1 MRQAKQIGTTSLLPR
16 ISTSLPQMCKWNAFA
31 IDTWGPLCKDEMLTR
46 ENFCH
51 LPERRVELM
60 SGRIAVPPLSDER
73 NLTVLPMG
81 YVRALLDKVEKALL
95 VAERNGDLL
104 LVNSRAKQLLRSY
117 GLSETP
123 GPNLFSDVLLAE
135 AKQIFAQIESG
146 VHEVELQIERGGI
159 KSTAQIQWM
168 PEPDWLVVELES
180 KSETQ
185 QAQDPATQLTIQELL
200 QEREI
205 TYRNLLAAYLKL
217 QEVNRQKTLFLASA
231 AHELKTPLAVIK
243 GYYDLLLAGSL
254 GRLTDKQQDIL
265 EESKDSCERLVR
277 LVSMFLNYS
286 ALESGKLVLQLRE
299 NDLRDC
305 LEELSKR
312 WTEAFQR
319 KGVKLEVNIDPSIAT
334 FRFDYQKVQQAAAN
348 LLDNS
353 LKHTP
358 AGGSVT
364 LRAAPHF
371 WERRVATMAPVEERR
386 RFRLPRPN
394 SVEVSVADSGPGIAA
409 EHHQEIFEDFV
420 RVDRNTSGMG
430 LGLAIAKRLIQ
441 AHRGKIW
448 VESESPSGSRFTF
461 LLPMD
466 QG

>member
-1 MRQAKQIGTTSLLPR
+1 MA
-16 ISTSLPQMCKWNAFA
+16 
-31 IDTWGPLCKDEMLTR
+31 
-46 ENFCH
+46 
-51 LPERRVELM
+51 
-60 SGRIAVPPLSDER
+60 GRTAVPLTSDER
-73 NLTVLPMG
+73 NRGAIPLG
-81 YVRALLDKVEKALL
+81 AIQGLLDTLEKPLL
-95 VAERNGDLL
+95 VAERSGSLL
-104 LVNSRAKQLLRSY
+104 LANSRAKQYLESFGRA
-117 GLSETP
+117 EIQAV
-123 GPNLFSDVLLAE
+123 NLFADILNEDAQ
-135 AKQIFAQIESG
+135 KIFGQIEKGAHQVKVQIGSG
-146 VHEVELQIERGGI
+146 DR
-159 KSTAQIQWM
+159 KSTARVQWM
-168 PEPDWLVVELES
+168 PEPDWLVVEIENRT
-180 KSETQ
+180 ETQ
-185 QAQDPATQLTIQELL
+185 ALGDPATQLTVQELL

-217 QEVNRQKTLFLASA
+217 QEVNRQKTVFLASA

-254 GRLTDKQQDIL
+254 GRLTDKQRDIL

-305 LEELSKR
+305 LDELSKR
-312 WTEAFQR
+312 WSEAFQR
-319 KGVKLEVNIDPSIAT
+319 KGVKLDAQIDPSIPT
-334 FRFDYQKVQQAAAN
+334 FRFDYQKVQQVAAN
-348 LLDNS
+348 LLDNA

-358 AGGSVT
+358 SGGTVT

-371 WERRVATMAPVEERR
+371 WERRVAAIAPAEERR

-394 SVEVSVADSGPGIAA
+394 SVEVSVMDSGAGIPA

-448 VESESPSGSRFTF
+448 VESESRTGSRFTF

>member
-1 MRQAKQIGTTSLLPR
+1 MPPMSEEGNRAFLPIG
-16 ISTSLPQMCKWNAFA
+16 F
-31 IDTWGPLCKDEMLTR
+31 
-46 ENFCH
+46 
-51 LPERRVELM
+51 
-60 SGRIAVPPLSDER
+60 
-73 NLTVLPMG
+73 
-81 YVRALLDKVEKALL
+81 VRGLLDTIEKPLI
-95 VAERNGDLL
+95 VTERSGNLL
-104 LVNSRAKQLLRSY
+104 LVNSRAKQFLESQGYTKTADL
-117 GLSETP
+117 
-123 GPNLFSDVLLAE
+123 NLFKDLLQVDARKVFAE
-135 AKQIFAQIESG
+135 IEKG
-146 VHEVELQIERGGI
+146 EHEVNLQIQGGES
-159 KSTAQIQWM
+159 KSSVRVQWL
-168 PEPDWLVVELES
+168 PEPDWLVAEIEN
-180 KSETQ
+180 KCETQ
-185 QAQDPATQLTIQELL
+185 PGPDPATQLTVQELL

-217 QEVNRQKTLFLASA
+217 QEVNRQKTVFLASA

-254 GRLTDKQQDIL
+254 GRLTEKQRDIL

-305 LEELSKR
+305 LDELSKR
-312 WTEAFQR
+312 WSEAFQR
-319 KGVKLEVNIDPSIAT
+319 KGVKLDASFDPSIPT

-348 LLDNS
+348 LLDNA

-358 AGGSVT
+358 SGGSVT

-371 WERRVATMAPVEERR
+371 WERRVAAMAPVEERR

-394 SVEVSVADSGPGIAA
+394 SVEVSVADSGAGIAA

-448 VESESPSGSRFTF
+448 VESGTPGGSVFTF

>member
-1 MRQAKQIGTTSLLPR
+1 MA
-16 ISTSLPQMCKWNAFA
+16 
-31 IDTWGPLCKDEMLTR
+31 
-46 ENFCH
+46 
-51 LPERRVELM
+51 
-60 SGRIAVPPLSDER
+60 GRIVMPPLSDER
-73 NLTVLPMG
+73 NRAVLPMG
-81 YVRALLDKVEKALL
+81 FVSGLLDKVERPLI
-95 VAERNGDLL
+95 VAERSGSLL
-104 LVNSRAKQLLRSY
+104 LVNSRARHSLESHGY
-117 GLSETP
+117 AEISGL
-123 GPNLFSDVLLAE
+123 NLFKDVLQVDS
-135 AKQIFAQIESG
+135 KQIFGQVESG
-146 VHEVELQIERGGI
+146 AHELDLQVERGGI
-159 KSTAQIQWM
+159 KSTARIQWM
-168 PEPDWLVVELES
+168 PEPDWLVVELEN
-180 KSETQ
+180 KSA
-185 QAQDPATQLTIQELL
+185 AQPSPDPATQLTVQELL

-217 QEVNRQKTLFLASA
+217 QEVNRQKTVFLASA

-254 GRLTDKQQDIL
+254 GRLTDKQRDIL

-305 LEELSKR
+305 LDELSKR
-312 WTEAFQR
+312 WMEAFQR
-319 KGVKLEVNIDPSIAT
+319 KGVKLEVSIDPSIPT

-371 WERRVATMAPVEERR
+371 WERRVAALAPVEERR

-448 VESESPSGSRFTF
+448 VESEARSGSRFTF

>member
-1 MRQAKQIGTTSLLPR
+1 MSEEEKRAVV
-16 ISTSLPQMCKWNAFA
+16 
-31 IDTWGPLCKDEMLTR
+31 PLGL
-46 ENFCH
+46 
-51 LPERRVELM
+51 
-60 SGRIAVPPLSDER
+60 
-73 NLTVLPMG
+73 
-81 YVRALLDKVEKALL
+81 VRGLLDTIERPMI
-95 VAERNGDLL
+95 VAERSGNVL
-104 LVNSRAKQLLRSY
+104 LVNTPAKQFLESQGY
-117 GLSETP
+117 SATP
-123 GPNLFSDVLLAE
+123 GLNLFNHVLRVDARRVFGALE
-135 AKQIFAQIESG
+135 KGEQEVNVQIQ
-146 VHEVELQIERGGI
+146 GGAV
-159 KSTAQIQWM
+159 KAAARVQWM
-168 PEPDWLVVELES
+168 PEPQWLVVEIQN
-180 KSETQ
+180 KSE
-185 QAQDPATQLTIQELL
+185 AQPGPDPATQLTVQELL

-217 QEVNRQKTLFLASA
+217 QEVNRQKTVFLASA

-254 GRLTDKQQDIL
+254 GRLTDKQRDIL

-305 LEELSKR
+305 LDELSKR
-312 WTEAFQR
+312 WSEAFQR
-319 KGVKLEVNIDPSIAT
+319 KGVKLDASFDPSIPT

-348 LLDNS
+348 LLDNA

-358 AGGSVT
+358 SGGSVT

-371 WERRVATMAPVEERR
+371 WERRVAAMAPVEERR

-394 SVEVSVADSGPGIAA
+394 SVEVSVTDSGPGIAA

-441 AHRGKIW
+441 AHRGKVW
-448 VESESPSGSRFTF
+448 VESEAPSGSKFTF

>member
-1 MRQAKQIGTTSLLPR
+1 MPPMSEEG
-16 ISTSLPQMCKWNAFA
+16 N
-31 IDTWGPLCKDEMLTR
+31 
-46 ENFCH
+46 
-51 LPERRVELM
+51 RV
-60 SGRIAVPPLSDER
+60 
-73 NLTVLPMG
+73 VLPLG
-81 YVRALLDKVEKALL
+81 FVGGLLDTIEKPLI
-95 VAERNGDLL
+95 VAERSGNLLFVNARARQCLESRGYTAIQASNLFGDLL
-104 LVNSRAKQLLRSY
+104 HVEPRK
-117 GLSETP
+117 
-123 GPNLFSDVLLAE
+123 LFDKIEQGEHEVHLQMQRGE
-135 AKQIFAQIESG
+135 AKFT
-146 VHEVELQIERGGI
+146 VR
-159 KSTAQIQWM
+159 IQWM
-168 PEPDWLVVELES
+168 PEPDWLVVEIEN
-180 KSETQ
+180 KSEA
-185 QAQDPATQLTIQELL
+185 QAAADPATQLTVQELL

-217 QEVNRQKTLFLASA
+217 QEVNRQKTVFLASA

-254 GRLTDKQQDIL
+254 GRLTDKQRDIL

-305 LEELSKR
+305 LDELSKR
-312 WTEAFQR
+312 WSEAFQR
-319 KGVKLEVNIDPSIAT
+319 KGVRLDASFDPSIPT

-348 LLDNS
+348 LLDNA

-358 AGGSVT
+358 SGGSVT
-364 LRAAPHF
+364 LRAVPHF
-371 WERRVATMAPVEERR
+371 WERRVAAMAPVEERR

-394 SVEVSVADSGPGIAA
+394 SVEVSVTDSGPGIAA

-441 AHRGKIW
+441 AHRGKVW
-448 VESESPSGSRFTF
+448 VESESRTGSRFTF

>member
-1 MRQAKQIGTTSLLPR
+1 MAGQIT
-16 ISTSLPQMCKWNAFA
+16 
-31 IDTWGPLCKDEMLTR
+31 
-46 ENFCH
+46 
-51 LPERRVELM
+51 
-60 SGRIAVPPLSDER
+60 VPPMSEEGNR
-73 NLTVLPMG
+73 TVLPLG
-81 YVRALLDKVEKALL
+81 YVTALLDTMEKPLIVVERSGNILM
-95 VAERNGDLL
+95 
-104 LVNSRAKQLLRSY
+104 VNSRARQCLESQGY
-117 GLSETP
+117 AAVQGM
-123 GPNLFSDVLLAE
+123 NLFSDLLHE
-135 AKQIFAQIESG
+135 EPRKIFDEIEKG
-146 VHEVELQIERGGI
+146 EHQVHLQIQRGET
-159 KSTAQIQWM
+159 KSRVRVQWM
-168 PEPDWLVVELES
+168 PQPDWLVLEIEN
-180 KSETQ
+180 KSE
-185 QAQDPATQLTIQELL
+185 AQPLADPATQLTVQDLL

-217 QEVNRQKTLFLASA
+217 QEVNRQKTVFLASA

-243 GYYDLLLAGSL
+243 GSL
-254 GRLTDKQQDIL
+254 GRLTDKQRDIL
-265 EESKDSCERLVR
+265 EESKESCERLVR

-305 LEELSKR
+305 LDELSKR
-312 WTEAFQR
+312 WFEAFQR
-319 KGVKLEVNIDPSIAT
+319 KGVRLEAKIDPSIPT
-334 FRFDYQKVQQAAAN
+334 FRFDYQKVQQVAAN

-358 AGGSVT
+358 SGGTVV

-371 WERRVATMAPVEERR
+371 WERRVATMAPLQERR

-394 SVEVSVADSGPGIAA
+394 SVEVSVKDSGTGISA

-448 VESESPSGSRFTF
+448 VESDPNSGSRFTF

>member
-1 MRQAKQIGTTSLLPR
+1 MAGRVVVPPTTEEGSRL
-16 ISTSLPQMCKWNAFA
+16 SLPLRF
-31 IDTWGPLCKDEMLTR
+31 
-46 ENFCH
+46 
-51 LPERRVELM
+51 
-60 SGRIAVPPLSDER
+60 
-73 NLTVLPMG
+73 
-81 YVRALLDKVEKALL
+81 VRGLLDKIEKPLI
-95 VAERNGDLL
+95 VAERTGNLL
-104 LVNSRAKQLLRSY
+104 LVNTRARQFLESY
-117 GLSETP
+117 GYTASP
-123 GPNLFSDVLLAE
+123 GSNLFRDFLKVDAL
-135 AKQIFAQIESG
+135 KIFDQIEKG
-146 VHEVELQIERGGI
+146 KHEVEVQIQRGEE
-159 KSTAQIQWM
+159 KTTVQIQWM
-168 PEPDWLVVELES
+168 PEPDLVVAEIEN
-180 KSETQ
+180 KGE
-185 QAQDPATQLTIQELL
+185 AQPRPDPATHLTVQELL

-217 QEVNRQKTLFLASA
+217 QEVNRQKTVFLASA

-254 GRLTDKQQDIL
+254 GRLTDKQRDIL

-305 LEELSKR
+305 LDELSKR
-312 WTEAFQR
+312 WSEAFQR
-319 KGVKLEVNIDPSIAT
+319 KGVKLDASFDPSIPT

-348 LLDNS
+348 LLDNA

-358 AGGSVT
+358 SGGTVT

-371 WERRVATMAPVEERR
+371 WERRVAAMAPVEERR

-394 SVEVSVADSGPGIAA
+394 SVEVSVTDSGPGIAA

-448 VESESPSGSRFTF
+448 VASESRTGSRFTF

>member
-1 MRQAKQIGTTSLLPR
+1 MLE
-16 ISTSLPQMCKWNAFA
+16 A
-31 IDTWGPLCKDEMLTR
+31 IDGLAFLTDR
-46 ENFCH
+46 AG
-51 LPERRVELM
+51 LL
-60 SGRIAVPPLSDER
+60 IAANPAARQS
-73 NLTVLPMG
+73 
-81 YVRALLDKVEKALL
+81 LDLE
-95 VAERNGDLL
+95 
-104 LVNSRAKQLLRSY
+104 Q
-117 GLSETP
+117 
-123 GPNLFSDVLLAE
+123 LAE
-135 AKQIFAQIESG
+135 KTARANLIEAFFPQEFTAVLAEVTSSDAQVQREIQLGGVRKTAKLRLVPESDWIL
-146 VHEVELQIERGGI
+146 LQLTE
-159 KSTAQIQWM
+159 KTVS
-168 PEPDWLVVELES
+168 ES
-180 KSETQ
+180 S
-185 QAQDPATQLTIQELL
+185 AQLTIQELL

-217 QEVNRQKTLFLASA
+217 QEVNRQKTVFLASA

-254 GRLTDKQQDIL
+254 GRLTEKQKDIL
-265 EESKDSCERLVR
+265 EESKESCERLVR

-305 LEELSKR
+305 LDEMAKR
-312 WTEAFQR
+312 WAEAFQR
-319 KGVKLEVNIDPSIAT
+319 KGVRLDVQLDPSIPT

-348 LLDNS
+348 LLDNA

-358 AGGSVT
+358 SSGNVT
-364 LRAAPHF
+364 LIAKPHF
-371 WERRVATMAPVEERR
+371 WERRVSEVAPSQERR

-394 SVEVSVADSGPGIAA
+394 SVEVSVSDSGAGIPP

-430 LGLAIAKRLIQ
+430 LGLAIAKRLVQ

-448 VESESPSGSRFTF
+448 VESETKKGSTFRF
-461 LLPMD
+461 LLPIE

>member
-1 MRQAKQIGTTSLLPR
+1 MA
-16 ISTSLPQMCKWNAFA
+16 
-31 IDTWGPLCKDEMLTR
+31 
-46 ENFCH
+46 
-51 LPERRVELM
+51 
-60 SGRIAVPPLSDER
+60 GRIAVPPISEER
-73 NLTVLPMG
+73 NRGSIPFGAVQG
-81 YVRALLDKVEKALL
+81 LLETLEKPIL
-95 VAERNGDLL
+95 VAERSGSLL
-104 LVNSRAKQLLRSY
+104 LVNTRARQYLEAQ
-117 GLSETP
+117 GWADVQAV
-123 GPNLFSDVLLAE
+123 NLFSDLLHADLRTV
-135 AKQIFAQIESG
+135 FAQIEKGEQEVKVQIGSG
-146 VHEVELQIERGGI
+146 EKKLN
-159 KSTAQIQWM
+159 AQIRWM
-168 PEPDWLVVELES
+168 PEPDWLVVEIENRA
-180 KSETQ
+180 ERQTG
-185 QAQDPATQLTIQELL
+185 ADPATQLTVQELL

-217 QEVNRQKTLFLASA
+217 QEVNRQKTVFLASA

-254 GRLTDKQQDIL
+254 GRLTDKQRDIL
-265 EESKDSCERLVR
+265 EESKESCERLVR

-305 LEELSKR
+305 LDELSKR
-312 WTEAFQR
+312 WSEAFQR
-319 KGVKLEVNIDPSIAT
+319 KGVKLDAHIDPSIPT

-348 LLDNS
+348 LLDNA

-358 AGGSVT
+358 SGGTVA

-371 WERRVATMAPVEERR
+371 WERRVAAMAPVEERR

-394 SVEVSVADSGPGIAA
+394 SVEVCVMDSGSGIAA

-448 VESESPSGSRFTF
+448 VESEAKTGSKFTF

>member
-1 MRQAKQIGTTSLLPR
+1 MGGRVALPPMSSEEGKR
-16 ISTSLPQMCKWNAFA
+16 AVV
-31 IDTWGPLCKDEMLTR
+31 PLGL
-46 ENFCH
+46 
-51 LPERRVELM
+51 
-60 SGRIAVPPLSDER
+60 
-73 NLTVLPMG
+73 
-81 YVRALLDKVEKALL
+81 VRGLLDTIEKPMI
-95 VAERNGDLL
+95 VAERSGAVL
-104 LVNSRAKQLLRSY
+104 LVNTLAKQFLESQGYSAMPSL
-117 GLSETP
+117 
-123 GPNLFSDVLLAE
+123 NLFNDVLRVDARRIFGALE
-135 AKQIFAQIESG
+135 KGEQEVNVQIQ
-146 VHEVELQIERGGI
+146 GGAV
-159 KSTAQIQWM
+159 KAAARVQWM
-168 PEPDWLVVELES
+168 PEPEWLVVEIEN
-180 KSETQ
+180 KPA
-185 QAQDPATQLTIQELL
+185 AQPGPDPATQLTVQELL

-217 QEVNRQKTLFLASA
+217 QEVNRQKTVFLASA

-254 GRLTDKQQDIL
+254 GRLTDKQRDIL

-305 LEELSKR
+305 LDELSKR
-312 WTEAFQR
+312 WSEAFQR
-319 KGVKLEVNIDPSIAT
+319 KGVKLDASFDPSIPT

-348 LLDNS
+348 LLDNA

-358 AGGSVT
+358 SGGSVT

-371 WERRVATMAPVEERR
+371 WERRVAAMAPVEERR

-394 SVEVSVADSGPGIAA
+394 SVEVSVTDSGPGIAA

-441 AHRGKIW
+441 AHRGKVW
-448 VESESPSGSRFTF
+448 VESESRSGSKFTF

>member
-1 MRQAKQIGTTSLLPR
+1 MSEDAGAPPLAVEALGTDGRGVSQERDSDMLPVSLVHGLMDAVNSSLLVGDRAGRVLLMNQRARQYLLAKGLDHQQGLDLFDNILKVDPVQ
-16 ISTSLPQMCKWNAFA
+16 IFKL
-31 IDTWGPLCKDEMLTR
+31 I
-46 ENFCH
+46 ENGEH
-51 LPERRVELM
+51 RVEL
-60 SGRIAVPPLSDER
+60 D
-73 NLTVLPMG
+73 LTLG
-81 YVRALLDKVEKALL
+81 DSKTRALVK
-95 VAERNGDLL
+95 
-104 LVNSRAKQLLRSY
+104 
-117 GLSETP
+117 
-123 GPNLFSDVLLAE
+123 
-135 AKQIFAQIESG
+135 
-146 VHEVELQIERGGI
+146 
-159 KSTAQIQWM
+159 WM
-168 PEPDWLVVELES
+168 PEPDWLVVQLEIPT
-180 KSETQ
+180 KEENIAASE
-185 QAQDPATQLTIQELL
+185 AATQVTVQELL

-217 QEVNRQKTLFLASA
+217 QEVNRQKTVFLASA

-243 GYYDLLLAGSL
+243 GYYDLLLTGSL
-254 GRLTDKQQDIL
+254 GRLSDKQQDIL

-305 LEELSKR
+305 LDELSKR
-312 WTEAFQR
+312 WSEAFQR
-319 KGVKLEVNIDPSIAT
+319 KGVKLETSFDPSIPT

-364 LRAAPHF
+364 LRAGPHF
-371 WERRVATMAPVEERR
+371 WERRVAGVAPTQERR

-394 SVEVSVADSGPGIAA
+394 SVEVSVTDTGAGIPA

-448 VESESPSGSRFTF
+448 VESEHQRGSTFTF

-466 QG
+466 PN

>member
-1 MRQAKQIGTTSLLPR
+1 MA
-16 ISTSLPQMCKWNAFA
+16 
-31 IDTWGPLCKDEMLTR
+31 
-46 ENFCH
+46 
-51 LPERRVELM
+51 
-60 SGRIAVPPLSDER
+60 GRIALPPTSEER
-73 NLTVLPMG
+73 NSAVLPLG
-81 YVRALLDKVEKALL
+81 VVSRLLDTIEEPLM
-95 VAERNGDLL
+95 VAERSGNLL
-104 LVNSRAKQLLRSY
+104 LVNTRARQCLGFHAY
-117 GLSETP
+117 AEIQGL
-123 GPNLFSDVLLAE
+123 NLFNDILQVDS
-135 AKQIFAQIESG
+135 KKIFGELERGQ
-146 VHEVELQIERGGI
+146 HEVNLNIEGREK
-159 KSTAQIQWM
+159 KSAARIQWM
-168 PEPDWLVVELES
+168 REPDWLVVEIEN
-180 KSETQ
+180 KSEAHTGP
-185 QAQDPATQLTIQELL
+185 DPATQLTVQELL

-217 QEVNRQKTLFLASA
+217 QEVNRQKTVFLASA

-254 GRLTDKQQDIL
+254 GRLTDKQRDIL

-277 LVSMFLNYS
+277 LISMFLNYS
-286 ALESGKLVLQLRE
+286 ALESGKLVLQLRD

-305 LEELSKR
+305 LDELSKR
-312 WTEAFQR
+312 WSEAFQR
-319 KGVKLEVNIDPSIAT
+319 KGVKLDASFDPSIPA
-334 FRFDYQKVQQAAAN
+334 FRFDYQKVQQVAAN
-348 LLDNS
+348 LLDNA

-371 WERRVATMAPVEERR
+371 WERRVASMAPAEERR

-394 SVEVSVADSGPGIAA
+394 SVEVSVTDSGPGIAA

-448 VESESPSGSRFTF
+448 VESESRAGSKFTF

-466 QG
+466 QGS